1 MRSCVERLFHEVAD
15 LSGEARGRYF
25 AENGV
30 DTQTRQEVEA
40 LVAFDSHSSTVL
52 EKSISEVAHRALS
65 QLEPEGLL
73 CGPYRVGSLLGRGGM
88 GTVYLAERVDGEIAQ
103 EVAIKL
109 LRPGADSP
117 DLRQRFLL
125 ERQILARLSHPNIAR
140 LLDAGHREDGQPYL
154 VMERVEG
161 TTIDVYTT
169 GLGTRRKIA
178 LFLKVC
184 DAVGYLHRNL
194 VVHRDL
200 KPANIL
206 VTDEGEP
213 KLLDFGIA
221 KMLDLTVHTTVT
233 GLRMLTPDYASPEQ
247 VEGSPVTTA
256 TDIYSLGT
264 VLYRLLTG
272 MSPHYSASN
281 SAGAKALAI
290 SHGKITPPS
299 KLAPALRGDLEVIL
313 MKALRKEPLERYA
326 TIEQFADDLENYL
339 DYRPIR
345 ARKGDTWYRLRKFAR
360 RYWLPVAAAAFA
372 VGGLAAGVLVANHAR
387 STAQQRFD
395 QVRHL
400 ANQMFA
406 IDEEVRKTP
415 GTVNARV
422 LIVNTSLQY
431 LQRLAA
437 DAHDDPALALELGNA
452 YMRVA
457 RVQGVPVN
465 SNLGDAVQADLSLQ
479 QAEKLLHSALAARP
493 SDRIAALRAAHPAHD
508 RMILADFR
516 GAAAE
521 SLSFARKAAEFLGRY
536 DAAGTVDPRDAD
548 QVASTYINVG
558 TRFASDELYDE
569 AIRLCRRGFEI
580 ARGAGIENQAGA
592 SLMTVADV
600 YRRKGDLVKALEVSR
615 QSVAILEPRDG
626 VAERGRTAAFLN
638 ARSREG
644 RILGEDDVV
653 SMGRYQDAIVPLTR
667 AFEIAEAGVRE
678 DAGDADS
685 RGQVGTTGL
694 VLADVLRRLDS
705 GRALSVYDRVMK
717 SLGEIPNNPRA
728 RLQEVRALAGS
739 SYPLLRLGRFAEARQ
754 RVDSAFDRLRQLNL
768 YPVEKIS
775 PGSVAERVLGARADF
790 EAAQGRP
797 AHAIK
802 IYEELLEKVM
812 LSEPAPETSLTDAVQ
827 LSRLYAAIAALNRR
841 IGHQERASALAARR
855 LDLWRRW
862 DARLPNNAFVRR
874 QIEAA
879 NRTEL

>member
-1 MRSCVERLFHEVAD
+1 VAD

-25 AENGV
+25 AENAI
-30 DTQTRQEVEA
+30 DTQTRKEVEA

-52 EKSISEVAHRALS
+52 EKNISEVAQRALS

-73 CGPYRVGSLLGRGGM
+73 CGPYRVGTLLGRGGM
-88 GTVYLAERVDGEIAQ
+88 GTVYLAERVDGEISQ
-103 EVAIKL
+103 EVAVKL

-161 TTIDVYTT
+161 TTIDVYTA
-169 GLGTRRKIA
+169 GLGTRRKIT

-221 KMLDLTVHTTVT
+221 KMLDLRVHTTVT

-247 VEGSPVTTA
+247 VDGSPVTTA

-272 MSPHYSASN
+272 TSPHYSASD
-281 SAGAKALAI
+281 SPGARALAI
-290 SHGKITPPS
+290 SNGNITPPS
-299 KLAPALRGDLEVIL
+299 KLSPALKGDLEVIL
-313 MKALRKEPLERYA
+313 MKALRREPQERYA

-339 DYRPIR
+339 EYRPIR
-345 ARKGDTWYRLRKFAR
+345 ARKGDAWYRLRKFSR

-372 VGGLAAGVLVANHAR
+372 VGGLAAGILVANHAR

-415 GTVNARV
+415 GTVKARV

-431 LQRLAA
+431 LQRLAGE
-437 DAHDDPALALELGNA
+437 AHDDPVLALELGNA
-452 YMRVA
+452 YLRVA

-479 QAEKLLHSALAARP
+479 HAERLLHSALAARP
-493 SDRIAALRAAHPAHD
+493 SDRIAALRSAQTAHD

-516 GAAAE
+516 GASTD
-521 SLSFARKAAEFLGRY
+521 SLAFARRASKFLEQY
-536 DAAGTVDPRDAD
+536 EAAGTFDPRDAD
-548 QVASTYINVG
+548 PLASTYINVG
-558 TRFASDELYDE
+558 TRFASEELYDE
-569 AIRLCRRGFEI
+569 ALRLCRRGFEI
-580 ARGAGIENQAGA
+580 AHAAGIENQAGA

-600 YRRKGDLVKALEVSR
+600 YRRKGDLDKALDVIRE
-615 QSVAILEPRDG
+615 SVRILEPRDG
-626 VAERGRTAAFLN
+626 VTDRGRTKAYLN
-638 ARSREG
+638 ALSREG

-653 SMGRYQDAIVPLTR
+653 SMGRYQEAVVPLAR
-667 AFEIAEAGVRE
+667 AFAIAETGARE
-678 DAGDADS
+678 DVSDADS

-694 VLADVLRRLDS
+694 VLADVLRHLDS
-705 GRALSVYDRVMK
+705 RRALSVYDQILA
-717 SLGEIPNNPRA
+717 SLGRIPNNPRA
-728 RLQEVRALAGS
+728 RLQEVQALAGS
-739 SYPLLRLGRFAEARQ
+739 SYPLVRLGRSTEARQ
-754 RVDSAFDRLRQLNL
+754 RLDSAFDRLRQLKL
-768 YPVEKIS
+768 YPAARIG
-775 PGSVAERVLGARADF
+775 PGSVADRVLSARADF
-790 EAAQGRP
+790 EASQGRM
-797 AHAIK
+797 AQAVD
-802 IYEELLEKVM
+802 IYEELLGQVM
-812 LSEPAPETSLTDAVQ
+812 LSEPAPETSLTDAIQ
-827 LSRLYAAIAALNRR
+827 LSRVYAAMGGLNRR
-841 IGHQERASALAARR
+841 IGRDERASALEARR
-855 LDLWRRW
+855 LELWRRW
-862 DARLPNNAFVRR
+862 DARLSNNAFVRR
-874 QIEAA
+874 QLDAA
-879 NRTEL
+879 ARAEL

>member
-1 MRSCVERLFHEVAD
+1 VAD

-30 DTQTRQEVEA
+30 DAQTRKEVEA

-52 EKSISEVAHRALS
+52 EKSISEVAQRALS
-65 QLEPEGLL
+65 QLEPEGML
-73 CGPYRVGSLLGRGGM
+73 CGPYRVGGLLGRGGM
-88 GTVYLAERVDGEIAQ
+88 GTVYLAERVDGEVSQ
-103 EVAIKL
+103 QVAVKL
-109 LRPGADSP
+109 LHPGADSP
-117 DLRQRFLL
+117 ELRQRFLL

-140 LLDAGHREDGQPYL
+140 LLDAGHRDDGQPYL

-221 KMLDLTVHTTVT
+221 KMLDLTVHQTVT

-247 VEGSPVTTA
+247 VDGSPVTTA

-272 MSPHYSASN
+272 MSPHYSASD
-281 SAGAKALAI
+281 SAGAMAFAI
-290 SHGKITPPS
+290 SNGRITPPS
-299 KLAPALRGDLEVIL
+299 KLVPALRGDLEVIL
-313 MKALRKEPLERYA
+313 MKALRKEPQERYA
-326 TIEQFADDLENYL
+326 TIEQFADDLESYL

-360 RYWLPVAAAAFA
+360 RYWLPVAAATFA
-372 VGGLAAGVLVANHAR
+372 VGGLSAGLLVANHER

-415 GTVNARV
+415 GTVKARV

-431 LQRLAA
+431 LQRLAG
-437 DAHDDPALALELGNA
+437 DAQDDPVLALELGNA

-479 QAEKLLHSALAARP
+479 QAERLLHSALVARP
-493 SDRIAALRAAHPAHD
+493 NDRTAALRSAQTAHD

-516 GAAAE
+516 GASTD
-521 SLSFARKAAEFLGRY
+521 SLAFARKASGFLELY
-536 DAAGTVDPRDAD
+536 EAGGSIDSRDAD
-548 QVASTYINVG
+548 PLASTYINVG
-558 TRFASDELYDE
+558 TRFASEELYDD
-569 AIRLCRRGFEI
+569 ALRLCRRGFEI
-580 ARGAGIENQAGA
+580 ARSAGIENQAGA
-592 SLMTVADV
+592 SLMTVAEV
-600 YRRKGDLVKALEVSR
+600 YRRKGDLNKALDTIRE
-615 QSVAILEPRDG
+615 SVRILEPREG
-626 VAERGRTAAFLN
+626 VTERGRTKAFLN
-638 ARSREG
+638 ALSREG
-644 RILGEDDVV
+644 RILGEDEVV
-653 SMGRYQDAIVPLTR
+653 SLGRYQEAVVPLAR
-667 AFEIAEAGVRE
+667 AFAIAEMGARE
-678 DAGDADS
+678 DASDADS

-694 VLADVLRRLDS
+694 VLADVLRHLDS
-705 GRALSVYDRVMK
+705 RRALSVYDQILA
-717 SLGEIPNNPRA
+717 SLARIPNNPRA
-728 RLQEVRALAGS
+728 RLQEVNALAGS
-739 SYPLLRLGRFAEARQ
+739 SYPLLRLGRPADARQ
-754 RVDSAFDRLRQLNL
+754 RIDSAFDRIRQLKL
-768 YPVEKIS
+768 YPAARIG
-775 PGSVAERVLGARADF
+775 PGSVADRVLSARAEF
-790 EAAQGRP
+790 EAAQGRTV
-797 AHAIK
+797 HAIE
-802 IYEELLEKVM
+802 IYEELLAKVM
-812 LSEPAPETSLTDAVQ
+812 LSEPTPETSLTDAIQ
-827 LSRLYAAIAALNRR
+827 LSRVYAAISELNRR
-841 IGHQERASALAARR
+841 VGRDERASALEAQR

-862 DARLPNNAFVRR
+862 DRRLPNNAFVRR
-874 QIEAA
+874 QLDAA
-879 NRTEL
+879 VRTEL